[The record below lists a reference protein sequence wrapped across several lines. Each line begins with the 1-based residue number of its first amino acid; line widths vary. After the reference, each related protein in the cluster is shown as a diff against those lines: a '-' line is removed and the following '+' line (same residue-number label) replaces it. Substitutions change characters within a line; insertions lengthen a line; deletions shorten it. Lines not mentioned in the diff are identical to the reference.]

1 MLGTEVNVSIAIRH
15 VMQIPHDSY
24 IETSLEST
32 IADIR
37 NARYILFFVSA
48 GQAEVSQD
56 PSFTYGQS
64 VFTVP
69 LSRNIT
75 IHYHYTIYTIYIQGG
90 SNMTGTNCDLFTH
103 K

>member
-1 MLGTEVNVSIAIRH
+1 VLGTEVNVSIAIRH
-15 VMQIPHDSY
+15 VMQIAHDSY

-48 GQAEVSQD
+48 GQAEVLQD

-69 LSRNIT
+69 LSRNI
-75 IHYHYTIYTIYIQGG
+75 IIQPLIYIQGC